1 VENSSR
7 ITRSLR
13 KEDVQRDWWI
23 VDAAGQ
29 TVGRLASKIAI
40 LLRGKHKPWFTPH
53 VDNGD
58 FVVVINADKIE
69 IQGKRVEKKEYSS
82 HSMYPGARK
91 VKTFKEVKAKNPA
104 FIVEH
109 AVKGMIPKNR
119 LGRKII
125 KKLKVYN
132 GEDHPHTAQQPQV
145 FE

>member
-1 VENSSR
+1 MENSAR

-13 KEDVQRDWWI
+13 KEDVQRDWWV
-23 VDAAGQ
+23 VDASGQ

-53 VDNGD
+53 VDTGD

-91 VKTFKEVKAKNPA
+91 VKTFKEVKEKNPA